1 MSALG
6 GIDEEMEIRDEEQE
20 NKVASLEEKKP
31 KRRPFHYWKVG
42 EREYKL
48 KLTTSMIEKLEN
60 KYKRNIMNLV
70 TEDGMPPL
78 SVMLTVTQAAMSPW
92 EHGVDYSTI
101 KKVYDRWT
109 ENGGNQMAFYTG
121 IVMPTLAVSGFF
133 TEKQAESMLESM
145 KDMDDLL

>member
-92 EHGVDYSTI
+92 EHGVDYSMI